1 MIRIFRFLI
10 PARVLTLFISEALL
24 IFGSYAI
31 ASFYLSDLAGSVFLF
46 ETDWLLLLIP
56 VCVILLGFYF
66 TDLYTELRVRSL
78 TVLLQQLSVAVGFAL
93 IAEAFLSYLALDWVL
108 PARIAIAGSLLSVAV
123 LLIWRRIFSAAIQ
136 SGVAGRRLLFLGI
149 SPSVEHLSQH
159 LQRHPELGM
168 TPIGYFDD
176 GNPAMVATALP
187 LVGSLK
193 NLLPGIDDYKP
204 NWIVVA
210 NRQQVGPEWVD
221 AFLRLR
227 FGGIDAADVAGF
239 YETNL
244 ARLCLAEMRPSDVFF
259 SENLRPNQF
268 SLNLQS
274 MYSMLLALLLAPL
287 VFPLIGILA
296 LLVKASSPGP
306 AFVSEQRVGL
316 NGAPFTVHR
325 LRLSNVR
332 MGRFIKLLGWDGLPL
347 LWNILRGEM
356 SFIGPEP
363 DRPEFAARLN
373 QIMLYNSHR
382 TVVKPGV
389 TGWAQIHDMGDDPL
403 HDALRRLEY
412 DLYYIKNLSTSI
424 DIFVLLRALRG
435 ALSFNF

>member
-1 MIRIFRFLI
+1 
-10 PARVLTLFISEALL
+10 
-24 IFGSYAI
+24 
-31 ASFYLSDLAGSVFLF
+31 
-46 ETDWLLLLIP
+46 
-56 VCVILLGFYF
+56 
-66 TDLYTELRVRSL
+66 
-78 TVLLQQLSVAVGFAL
+78 
-93 IAEAFLSYLALDWVL
+93 
-108 PARIAIAGSLLSVAV
+108 
-123 LLIWRRIFSAAIQ
+123 
-136 SGVAGRRLLFLGI
+136 
-149 SPSVEHLSQH
+149 
-159 LQRHPELGM
+159 M

-259 SENLRPNQF
+259 SESLRPNQF